1 MEHKQCGYEWQD
13 YKQGTR
19 SDDVWTTIEHESK
32 DKDQL
37 DKMGL
42 QNENI
47 KLTLSMI
54 GVESLDK
61 NQRG

>member
-1 MEHKQCGYEWQD
+1 
-13 YKQGTR
+13 
-19 SDDVWTTIEHESK
+19 VWTTIEHESK